1 MKRLWLLL
9 LALTLTL
16 CACAPRAS
24 APVVSPTAS
33 ASPEVASP
41 TASASP
47 QASAP
52 ADGGEGPVS
61 LGAHT
66 LRFDRIAPGQD
77 FQSGPMATLFV
88 TWTNGGEDD
97 TFLSTFSIQVTQGGA
112 TLSPVS
118 GASQELPA
126 CDLGAISRTVR
137 SGQSAQVMALYQLDN
152 LTDPVTLTLSLP
164 TGEAVSHSFP
174 LR

>member
-24 APVVSPTAS
+24 APTVSAPPQAS
-33 ASPEVASP
+33 AP
-41 TASASP
+41 TESAP
-47 QASAP
+47 PSAP